1 MAVDKLSVSF
11 DEELAGVVR
20 EAAAQEGVSVSAW
33 LSAAA
38 QDRIRNRLLR
48 VALDELARDI
58 EPMSPEE
65 AARLVAEARQ
75 TATVTRP
82 GTNHAA

>member
-11 DEELAGVVR
+11 DEELAGIVR
-20 EAAAQEGVSVSAW
+20 EAAAEEGVSVSAW
-33 LSAAA
+33 LSVAA

-48 VALDELARDI
+48 VALDELAREVD
-58 EPMSPEE
+58 PVGSEE

-75 TATVTRP
+75 RAMVTRP
-82 GTNHAA
+82 DRAA

>member
-1 MAVDKLSVSF
+1 MAVNKLSVSF

-20 EAAAQEGVSVSAW
+20 EAAAEEGVSVSAW

-38 QDRIRNRLLR
+38 RDRIRNQLLR
-48 VALDELARDI
+48 VALDELAHDL

-65 AARLVAEARQ
+65 AARLVAHARQ
-75 TATVTRP
+75 AAVVIRP
-82 GTNHAA
+82 GTDYAA